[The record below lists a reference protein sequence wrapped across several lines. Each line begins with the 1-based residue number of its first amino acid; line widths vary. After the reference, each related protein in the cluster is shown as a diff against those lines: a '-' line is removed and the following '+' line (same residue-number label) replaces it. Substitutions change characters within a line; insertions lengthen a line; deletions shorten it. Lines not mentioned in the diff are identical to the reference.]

1 MMKRLLML
9 LTCLAALLCASIGI
23 ADEGLPADVAAYFAT
38 DSYQIESHCE
48 IENYFFVAAENEQG
62 TKLLFAFKQAKNG
75 WNFSFKTS
83 KAVPQGEGALVLSNA
98 KGTQRLVDDKT
109 YRLPTLSIGQL
120 ETKFG
125 GEYCEQGAAYELRE
139 GQWYLEDLWS
149 LTGSQ
154 YWITFH
160 DSELTYYDDYEAY
173 RSSGVIT
180 ATVQRDLRYVSLEAI
195 PKTIEKARETLTV
208 APRLPAS
215 AELTAQNIKFTGGKK
230 YSVYSAPSETSFRGA
245 NNKAAVSTNSW
256 IQVFGR
262 EGDWIL
268 IQYSIDAEHY
278 RFGYIKASALPKSAQ
293 VDALDFMAKTA
304 YTRLSINVTDDPLY
318 SGRAMLTLPAHAWVT
333 WLATLGNWAYIES
346 STGDY
351 LRGFVPVYALT
362 TDRVYYMESM
372 SRDDGMVVF
381 KGPLTVSANNTLTV
395 SVTPFYLA
403 VKELRICDTYTG
415 NVLLTMW
422 PDEHNVFAGETA
434 LPSTTTS
441 LTLQPY
447 DANGLLMTEGTVRV
461 EW

>member
-1 MMKRLLML
+1 MKRLLML
-9 LTCLAALLCASIGI
+9 LTCLALILCASIAFGYE
-23 ADEGLPADVAAYFAT
+23 ALPQDVAEYFSS
-38 DSYQIESHCE
+38 DSYSIESLCE
-48 IENYFFVAAENEQG
+48 IENYFFVAAKNEQG
-62 TKLLFAFKQAKNG
+62 TNVLFAFRKAKDG

-83 KAVPQGEGALVLSNA
+83 KAVPQGEGALLLSNA
-98 KGTQRLVDDKT
+98 QGTQRLVDDKT
-109 YRLPTLSIGQL
+109 YQLPTLSIGQL

-125 GEYCEQGAAYELRE
+125 GEYCERGAAYELRE
-139 GQWYLEDLWS
+139 GQWYLEDMWS
-149 LTGSQ
+149 LTDNE

-160 DSELTYYDDYEAY
+160 NSELTYYDDYEAY
-173 RSSGVIT
+173 RPSGVIT
-180 ATVQRDLRYVSLEAI
+180 ATVQRDLRYVSLDAI

-208 APRLPAS
+208 APSLPAS

-245 NNKAAVSTNSW
+245 YGKAVVSTNSW

-268 IQYSIDAEHY
+268 IQYSIDAENY
-278 RFGYIKASALPKSAQ
+278 RFGYIKASSLPANAR
-293 VDALDFMAKTA
+293 VDALDFTAKTA
-304 YTRLSINVTDDPLY
+304 YTTESIIVTDDPLY
-318 SGRAMLTLPAHAWVT
+318 SGRKMVTLPANTWVT

-351 LRGFVPVYALT
+351 LRGFVPVSVLT
-362 TDRVYYMESM
+362 TDRVYNMQFQSH
-372 SRDDGMVVF
+372 DDGKVIF
-381 KGPLTVSANNTLTV
+381 KGTLTISVDNTLTV
-395 SVTPFYLA
+395 SVSPFYLS

-422 PDEHNVFAGETA
+422 ADEDNVFSGETV
-434 LPSTTTS
+434 LPGTTTS

-447 DANGLLMTEGTVRV
+447 DAEGQMKTNGTVRV